1 MVGSPA
7 RGGGALRGQRFTLG
21 WVAGAFAA
29 LLLLPDASFAQDPGS
44 AIPEARPPIPL
55 PEVSGRAE
63 DTVRFLREVGVV
75 AARDPEV
82 SAITEELPESRA
94 DVRNAAEITEEELL
108 EDPGLDLL
116 SDLQLGW
123 EVRLDALEGWQATL
137 VERAASLEQQG
148 NQLEERLEL
157 WGRTRSSARSQGAP
171 PPILERIDATT
182 TSLRQTQDAV
192 RERLAILLTLQDQVG
207 QQLALAVRQL
217 EAVEDARLALRGRI
231 FDRDQPPLWRALGA
245 EGERE
250 PWWPAVRLSLQHDLD
265 ELQRFATARRN
276 ELLLAGLFFGVT
288 ALFALSGRRR
298 ARRWVEDDPRRL
310 SFELF
315 LRHPLASALLLTLI
329 VTPSAFTRAPAI
341 VTDVG
346 LLAAL
351 FPALVILREL
361 LPGELRGTTYALA
374 GLYVADRLRDVVATL
389 PLVADRLRDVVAT
402 LPLVE
407 RVVMA
412 SESIAVVVLVLWL
425 ARPAR
430 LAAFER
436 ASTIA
441 RLLRVATR
449 MLLAGFVVSLGANLI
464 GFVALARALVEGLLG
479 STYVA
484 VVLYGVSRVLVMIV
498 AILVR
503 GSLARRL
510 RVVRAHGRMLERRS
524 RRAISWLATA
534 AWAWVSLGLF
544 EIRDTVVGGVSAW
557 LAEPIELGAA
567 TISLGNA
574 AAFLLALLVT
584 VLFSRGLRFLLR
596 EEVYPRAGVQRGA
609 SHALSA
615 TIHYVILF
623 LGFLLALSVAGVD
636 LGRLTLLAGA
646 LGVGVGFGLQ
656 NIVNNFV
663 SGLILL
669 FERPVKVGDTVEVGA
684 LLGDVTRIGIR
695 SSTVRTFDGA
705 EVIVPNANLVS
716 DQVINWTLSDRQRR
730 VDVAVGVAYGT
741 DPEVVLDLLR
751 GVAAAHPEVLAEP
764 APVAL
769 FRGFGDSSLDF
780 LLRVWV
786 ASFEHWFVV
795 QSDLC
800 VAVNAALARANIEI
814 PFPQRDLHLRSVD
827 TPARE
832 ALTDL
837 RPPSSD

>member
-7 RGGGALRGQRFTLG
+7 RRGRHSRLG
-21 WVAGAFAA
+21 WVAGALAA
-29 LLLLPDASFAQDPGS
+29 LLLLADASFAQDPGS
-44 AIPEARPPIPL
+44 ATPEARPAIPL

-116 SDLQLGW
+116 SDLRVGW
-123 EVRLDALEGWQATL
+123 EVRLDALDGWHATL
-137 VERAASLEQQG
+137 VDRAARLEQQG
-148 NQLEERLEL
+148 TQLEERLEL

-171 PPILERIDATT
+171 PPIVERIDATT

-192 RERLAILLTLQDQVG
+192 RERLAVMLTLQDQVG
-207 QQLALAVRQL
+207 QQRALAVRQL

-231 FDRDQPPLWRALGA
+231 FDRDHPPLWRALGA
-245 EGERE
+245 EEELE
-250 PWWPAVRLSLQHDLD
+250 PWWPAVRTALQHDLD
-265 ELQRFATARRN
+265 ELARFAEDRRI

-288 ALFALSGRRR
+288 ALLALSGRRR
-298 ARRWVEDDPRRL
+298 SRRWPEDDPRRL

-389 PLVADRLRDVVAT
+389 PLV
-402 LPLVE
+402 E
-407 RVVMA
+407 RVLLA
-412 SESIAVVVLVLWL
+412 GESIAVVMLVLWL

-430 LAAFER
+430 LAAFDR

-449 MLLAGFVVSLGANLI
+449 MLLVGFVVSLGANLI

-484 VVLYGVSRVLVMIV
+484 VVFYGISRVLVMMI
-498 AILVR
+498 AILLR

-510 RVVRAHGRMLERRS
+510 HVVAAHGRRIERRS
-524 RRAISWLATA
+524 RRAVSWLATA

-544 EIRDTVVGGVSAW
+544 EIRDTVVDGLSGW
-557 LAEPIELGAA
+557 LNEPIELGAA
-567 TISLGNA
+567 TISLGKA
-574 AAFLLALLVT
+574 AAFLLALLVA
-584 VLFSRGLRFLLR
+584 VLFSRGLRFVLR
-596 EEVYPRAGVQRGA
+596 EEIYPRAGVQRGA

-615 TIHYVILF
+615 TIHYAVLF
-623 LGFLLALSVAGVD
+623 LGFLLALGVAGVD

-669 FERPVKVGDTVEVGA
+669 FERPVKVGDTVELA
-684 LLGDVTRIGIR
+684 SLLGDVTRIGIR

-730 VDVAVGVAYGT
+730 VDVTVGVSYGT

-764 APVAL
+764 APLAL

-786 ASFEHWFVV
+786 ARFEHWFVV

-800 VAVNAALARANIEI
+800 VAVNAALAKANIEI

-832 ALTDL
+832 ALADL
-837 RPPSSD
+837 RPPRSE